1 MPDRDMLATLM
12 TDHMAGALPP
22 PLMLFAD
29 SLIEINGDA
38 RRTHQSLMAAGG
50 TLIDDIVPA
59 HLAPD
64 MLDRLLDKLDDMPA
78 DTEIS
83 AQQEET
89 GSDRDLPAAL
99 RASLPGPVASLK
111 WKRIGGGVREYP
123 LAAGVPGYK
132 ISLLDIPPGQTIPVH
147 THRGREYT
155 LVLRGSYTDTYGDM
169 NTGDFICTTEA
180 DTHNPV
186 ADTTTGCLCLA
197 VLDAPLKF
205 KGPFGWLIN
214 PFLKV

>member
-1 MPDRDMLATLM
+1 MPDKDMLATLV

-29 SLIEINGDA
+29 SLIEINSEA
-38 RRTHQSLMAAGG
+38 RRTHNSLMAAGG
-50 TLIDDIVPA
+50 TLIDDMAPA
-59 HLAPD
+59 SLAPD
-64 MLDRLLDKLDDMPA
+64 LFDRLLDKLDAMPA
-78 DTEIS
+78 EDEGS
-83 AQQEET
+83 AVEDN
-89 GSDRDLPAAL
+89 GSDTDLPTAL
-99 RASLPGPVASLK
+99 RASLPGPVAGLK

-123 LAAGVPGYK
+123 MVAGVRGYK
-132 ISLLDIPPGQTIPVH
+132 ISLLDIPPGQTIPMH

-169 NTGDFICTTEA
+169 KTGDFICTTEA

-186 ADTTTGCLCLA
+186 ADAATGCLCLA

-205 KGPFGWLIN
+205 KGPLGWLIN